1 MRRLVGLRLLWMCA
15 FMDLRI
21 STFPQCGLE
30 KFRTPTE
37 NACVQ
42 LLQLDKSAFRFILFP
57 VFFSSSS
64 TQFQYY
70 PIVSTKLHFRTGRDV
85 PREGTALFDVPLHV
99 CPGCCASGSLRAAAF
114 GCDGADLGPKVPG
127 YQRHRKRWVFEILWI
142 KEPARHVPVAEK
154 VAEKVFL

>member
-1 MRRLVGLRLLWMCA
+1 MHSRICA
-15 FMDLRI
+15 FPHFHSVDLR
-21 STFPQCGLE
+21 SSEHPRRMLVSNSCNLTSRHFASYWFP
-30 KFRTPTE
+30 F
-37 NACVQ
+37 
-42 LLQLDKSAFRFILFP
+42 
-57 VFFSSSS
+57 FFSSSS